1 MALSKAEYARLTS
14 EIQDARDAAEKLLDD
29 LLYGRADVSDRDE
42 AWKIATTARELH
54 TSCDSVVRRAA

>member
-29 LLYGRADVSDRDE
+29 LLYGRADVPDRDE
-42 AWKIATTARELH
+42 AWKIATTARDLH
-54 TSCDSVVRRAA
+54 TSCDAVPRSAA